1 MTRNVEIH
9 TGTGFVPRAPYKVK
23 GPFVAHARGASKG
36 KEIYHETCSR
46 KKEESSKSSNLLDH
60 VKNLY
65 LGRLAWH
72 LTSDRPLGRLSW
84 QSHSVTAPLDSGRH
98 RLIRS

>member
-36 KEIYHETCSR
+36 KEIYHETCAR
-46 KKEESSKSSNLLDH
+46 KKEFFQVKQSSRPCQKP
-60 VKNLY
+60 VPWQV
-65 LGRLAWH
+65 GMA
-72 LTSDRPLGRLSW
+72 SD
-84 QSHSVTAPLDSGRH
+84 Q
-98 RLIRS
+98 